1 MKSRSKNI
9 RQLYQILVTC
19 HGFEYKEVKK
29 NMKVFKLKKWLCG
42 IVMMFALVFITSQA
56 TFAVDENTT
65 DLSAVAQ
72 AGEQNITSSNQGE
85 VGIARNR
92 IPSKIK
98 KGLRELDKAANVIAP
113 GSVQLYAAF
122 TSDTAAD
129 PEVGDVTIV
138 PVLDDTDA
146 YLYVAFR
153 VTAPMTV
160 DIKWM
165 LDGATVHKEPDFKDP
180 VTKGD
185 LSQWYWYFAWYKPA
199 SITPDGLHTSD
210 IFVKKHGQ
218 LSADNETDSCKF
230 TVLAYLVP

>member
-85 VGIARNR
+85 VGIARYR
-92 IPSKIK
+92 IPTKAK
-98 KGLRELDKAANVIAP
+98 KGLRELDKTANAIAP

-122 TSDTAAD
+122 TSDTEAGD
-129 PEVGDVTIV
+129 EVGDVTIV
-138 PVLDDTDA
+138 PALDDTDA
-146 YLYVAFR
+146 YLYTAFR
-153 VTAPMTV
+153 VTGTMTV
-160 DIKWM
+160 DIRWK
-165 LDGATVHKEPDFKDP
+165 LDGSTVHTEIDFEDP
-180 VTKGD
+180 VDGGD

-199 SITPDGLHTSD
+199 SITPNGLHTLD
-210 IFVKKHGQ
+210 ISVKKHGQ
-218 LSADNETDSCKF
+218 NWAASKKDSCKF
-230 TVLAYLVP
+230 TVLSYLVP